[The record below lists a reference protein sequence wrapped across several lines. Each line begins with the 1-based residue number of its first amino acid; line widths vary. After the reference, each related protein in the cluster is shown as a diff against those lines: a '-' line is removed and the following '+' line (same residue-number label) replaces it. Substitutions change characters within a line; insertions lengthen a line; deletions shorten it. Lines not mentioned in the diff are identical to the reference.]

1 MDVFHA
7 SSCRRTAQAAGT
19 RVAVCMDIARDTSM
33 STETGSWPNPFSPLI
48 RYSYLIR
55 QLVARDMKS
64 RFRRSSLGLLW
75 LVVSP
80 LLLLTGYTL
89 VFGVL
94 LKARW
99 GGAGSSVEFA
109 LVLFSGLIFYNF
121 FSEVIGRSPSLLY
134 DNQPFVKRMVFPL
147 EVLNWSLLLSAA
159 INFFIGLL
167 TWCVFYLVVHKSLP
181 ATLPLILLVFI
192 PFAVFALGC
201 SWLLSAYS
209 VYHPDAEHVVPILL
223 LLTMFIS
230 PLFFPVESLPEG
242 FRSVLQFNPLSHVLE
257 QARAVLIGG
266 RAPDVT
272 TIAAG
277 TAIALLTAWL
287 GHASFMGN
295 RDGFADAL

>member
-1 MDVFHA
+1 MK
-7 SSCRRTAQAAGT
+7 
-19 RVAVCMDIARDTSM
+19 IAMARLL
-33 STETGSWPNPFSPLI
+33 SPYLLLNK
-48 RYSYLIR
+48 YAYLIR

-94 LKARW
+94 LKSRW

-134 DNQPFVKRMVFPL
+134 DNQPFIKRMVFPL
-147 EVLNWSLLLSAA
+147 EVLNWSLLLSAT

-167 TWCVFYLVVHKSLP
+167 TWCLFYLVIHKSLP
-181 ATLPLILLVFI
+181 GTLPWILVIFL
-192 PFAVFALGC
+192 PFAVFVLGC
-201 SWLLSAYS
+201 SWLLSSYS
-209 VYHPDAEHVVPILL
+209 AFHPDAEHVIPILL

-230 PLFFPVESLPEG
+230 PLFFPVESLPES
-242 FRSVLQFNPLSHVLE
+242 FRAVLQFNPLSHVLE
-257 QARAVLIGG
+257 QARGVLIGG
-266 RAPDVT
+266 RPPEFKVVLL
-272 TIAAG
+272 G
-277 TAIALLTAWL
+277 TGLALLVAGL